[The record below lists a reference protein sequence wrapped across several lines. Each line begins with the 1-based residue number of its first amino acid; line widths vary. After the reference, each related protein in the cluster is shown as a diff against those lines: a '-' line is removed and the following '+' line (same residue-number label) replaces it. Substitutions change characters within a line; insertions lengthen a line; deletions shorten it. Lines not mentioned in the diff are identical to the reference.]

1 MERRERERD
10 VGIMGA
16 GALGTLLASC
26 LTRAGFRVRIL
37 IRSVGHAEALRQE
50 APLATP
56 TYDPAS
62 LVPAA
67 FVILCV
73 KSYQTDEA
81 ARRLAPAL
89 LALPTPVVSLQ
100 NGWGNLDL
108 LELALPGIPLIAGT
122 TTLGAYWDEAGRFQT
137 STGGVTVFAAWTAG
151 AGKAAARAAQLFTEA
166 RLHAEVATNA
176 REVLWRKLV
185 LNVAVNPL
193 TAIHGV
199 LNGALR
205 EAPSLHALAC
215 AAAREAV
222 AVGVARGFLASSYD
236 PEPSIDALIHDT
248 AGNRSSMAEDVA
260 RRRRPESDAILGAVR
275 REGATAGV
283 ATPHAAML
291 SERLAAREA
300 ERSSR
305 LEP

>member
-10 VGIMGA
+10 VGIVGA

-37 IRSVGHAEALRQE
+37 IRSAERAESLRQE

-67 FVILCV
+67 FTVLCV
-73 KSYQTDEA
+73 KSYQTEEA

-89 LALPTPVVSLQ
+89 LALPTPVISLQ

-108 LELALPGIPLIAGT
+108 LEVALPGIPLIAGT
-122 TTLGAYWDEAGRFQT
+122 TTLGAYWNEAGRFLT
-137 STGGVTVFAAWTAG
+137 STGGITRFAPWRAG
-151 AGKAAARAAQLFTEA
+151 AGKAAERAAQLFTDA
-166 RLHAEVATNA
+166 GLHAEIAPNA
-176 REVLWRKLV
+176 REMLWRKLV

-205 EAPSLHALAC
+205 ETPALHALAC

-222 AVGVARGFLASSYD
+222 EVGVARGFLASSYD
-236 PEPSIDALIHDT
+236 PEPSIDSLLRDT

-260 RRRRPESDAILGAVR
+260 RRRRPESDAILGAVQ
-275 REGATAGV
+275 REGVTAGV
-283 ATPHAAML
+283 ATPLAAML
-291 SERLAAREA
+291 FERLATLEA
-300 ERSSR
+300 ERSAR
-305 LEP
+305 FEP